1 MLQQHANQEE
11 IPTLQN
17 RIQET
22 LAAKE
27 AHLLLAQTT
36 LNHMNQQIAHS
47 KKQYTLIQ
55 KYRKKMIFG
64 ETREIRRVYKAMWLI
79 LLTKTKFILIADYQM
94 VITNQFTSHLFSLS
108 LLTPPP
114 PLPSFISYPPIF
126 QKFCI
131 SLLLT

>member
-1 MLQQHANQEE
+1 MLQQHVNHEE
-11 IPTLQN
+11 IPILQN

-36 LNHMNQQIAHS
+36 LNHMNQQIAYS
-47 KKQYTLIQ
+47 KKQYTLLQ

-64 ETREIRRVYKAMWLI
+64 ETREIKRVYTMWLT

-94 VITNQFTSHLFSLS
+94 VITNQFASHLFSLS

-114 PLPSFISYPPIF
+114 PLPSFISFPPIF